1 MKPDIFQLYEI
12 LHCFVVSN
20 YMFFLRNIC
29 LVSFLLMVAE
39 AKTQERE
46 EFNEAMDKKNPY
58 SLVHVWGGG
67 ADTNSVY
74 SGYVNCVASA
84 LF

>member
-46 EFNEAMDKKNPY
+46 EFNEAMDRKKSVQPRPC
-58 SLVHVWGGG
+58 LGGGG
-67 ADTNSVY
+67 AQIPIRFT
-74 SGYVNCVASA
+74 VAM
-84 LF
+84 